1 MPSHNDEREELR
13 MKETTNE
20 LASLIS
26 SLNLVSKEMHVEEYC
41 NWSDRKLLM

>member
-1 MPSHNDEREELR
+1 MFLLTRMPSHDDELMELR

-26 SLNLVSKEMHVEEYC
+26 SLNLVSKEKPTEEYS
-41 NWSDRKLLM
+41 NW